1 MARIKIK
8 DLNVSLEEL
17 KKKDPQIL
25 KKIRGGGFWMATAQA
40 CVGGGGGLPGG
51 SYGLCTTGAL
61 CGPGGIGMYHP

>member
-25 KKIRGGGFWMATAQA
+25 KKIRGGGIVMMTVA
-40 CVGGGGGLPGG
+40 CGGGLGLRG
-51 SYGLCTTGAL
+51 SSICPTGAL
-61 CGPGGIGMYHP
+61 CIPGGIMYP

>member
-25 KKIRGGGFWMATAQA
+25 KKIRGGGIVMMTVA
-40 CVGGGGGLPGG
+40 CGGGLGLPGG

-61 CGPGGIGMYHP
+61 CGPGGIGIYHP